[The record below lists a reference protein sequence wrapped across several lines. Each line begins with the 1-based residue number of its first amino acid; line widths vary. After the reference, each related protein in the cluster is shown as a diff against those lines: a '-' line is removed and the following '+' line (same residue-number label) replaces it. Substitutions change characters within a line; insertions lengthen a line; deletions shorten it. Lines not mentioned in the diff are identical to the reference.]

1 MATRYREG
9 VDYYDI
15 RVMVRSESL
24 KSKFELKNMII
35 KSNSDQPVYVKDV
48 ARVERSTGPVE
59 IIREDQ
65 AKQII
70 VPADSHE
77 ISVGEAV
84 IPAEMA
90 VAQIQK
96 PAGVSFEMG
105 GQAKMMA
112 DNRKAMGI
120 INKYD
125 IASLSNA

>member
-1 MATRYREG
+1 
-9 VDYYDI
+9 
-15 RVMVRSESL
+15 
-24 KSKFELKNMII
+24 MII

-48 ARVERSTGPVE
+48 ARIERSTGPVE

-70 VPADSHE
+70 VPAYSHE

-84 IPAEMA
+84 IRAEMA
-90 VAQIQK
+90 VTQIQK

-112 DNRKAMGI
+112 DNRKVMGI